1 MLKEKLSYLPTNPG
15 CYMMLDINGN
25 IIYVGKAKNLKNRVK
40 SYFTGAHNTK
50 TTHLVSEIY
59 DFEYIIT
66 TTEIEALIL
75 EINLIKKHTPKFNIK
90 LVDDKTY
97 PYILL
102 TNEKHPRLLVVR
114 KTSNKLKGKFFGP
127 YPNVSDAKNIA
138 KLLNSLYPFKK
149 CNITP
154 KKECLYYHMKQC
166 LGPCIKKI
174 EYDYSNDVN
183 KVSKFLKG
191 DTKEILDI
199 LDQRMNNASINLDF
213 ESAILFR
220 NLKDSCLKITE
231 RQKIVLND
239 LTSRDIIGVYNNEDD
254 LSIEILYMRNGAIV
268 QNYRTIIPYINKEET
283 IINYLAQYYED
294 IQLRPKEIIIENENV
309 CNELTKYLGINCYI
323 PQKGK
328 KKELLD
334 LTINNAKNNL
344 ENSKAIYENKVLKKQ
359 DNIYKLG
366 ELLNINT
373 PTNIEAFDNSNIF
386 GEYPVS
392 ALVVFKNGV
401 KSPKDY
407 RKYKVKTV
415 VGPNDYATM
424 KEIVYRR
431 YYRLLID
438 NEPFPN
444 LIIMD
449 GGEIQVNAC
458 IEVLNS
464 LNINIPVLGLKK
476 DTTHTTNVL
485 IFNNK
490 EIVIS
495 KNDNLYLFLANIQKT
510 VHDFAITFFR
520 QSKTKGMFLS
530 RLDNING
537 LGPVKKE
544 KLLKEYVTIDNI
556 KNLSLDEFK
565 KVGINE
571 ELAIRIK
578 EKLGEKND

>member
-1 MLKEKLSYLPTNPG
+1 MIKEKLSFLPTNPG
-15 CYMMLDINGN
+15 CYMMKDKNN
-25 IIYVGKAKNLKNRVK
+25 AIIYVGKAKNLKNRVK

-50 TTHLVSEIY
+50 TTLLVSEIV

-66 TTEIEALIL
+66 STEIEALIL

-102 TNEKHPRLLVVR
+102 TNETHPRLLVIR

-127 YPNVSDAKNIA
+127 YPNVSDAKSIA

-149 CNITP
+149 CNVMP
-154 KKECLYYHMKQC
+154 KKECLYYHIKQC

-174 EYDYSNDVN
+174 DYDYNNDIN

-191 DTKEILDI
+191 DTKEILEI
-199 LDQRMNNASINLDF
+199 LDERMMVASSNLDF

-220 NLKDSCLKITE
+220 NLKESCEKITE

-239 LTSRDIIGVYNNEDD
+239 LTSRDIIGVYSNEDD

-283 IINYLAQYYED
+283 LINFIAQYYENID
-294 IQLRPKEIIIENENV
+294 LRPKELLIDNEEV
-309 CNELTKYLGINCYI
+309 SNELNKYLNINCYV

-328 KKELLD
+328 KKELLE
-334 LTINNAKNNL
+334 LTISNAKNNL
-344 ENSKAIYENKVLKKQ
+344 LNSKAIYENKVLKKQ

-366 ELLNINT
+366 ELLNIDT
-373 PTNIEAFDNSNIF
+373 PNIIEAFDNSNIF

-392 ALVVFKNGV
+392 AMVVFKNGI

-415 VGPNDYATM
+415 EGPNDFATM
-424 KEIVYRR
+424 KEVVYRR
-431 YYRLLID
+431 YYRLLVE
-438 NEPFPN
+438 NAELPN

-458 IEVLNS
+458 IDVLNS
-464 LNINIPVLGLKK
+464 LNLNIPVLGLKK
-476 DTTHTTNVL
+476 DKTHTTNVL
-485 IFNNK
+485 IFNNE

-495 KNDNLYLFLANIQKT
+495 KNDNLYLFLANIQQT

-520 QSKTKGMFLS
+520 QSKAKGMFLS
-530 RLDNING
+530 RLDNITG

-556 KNLSLDEFK
+556 KNLSLEEFK
-565 KVGINE
+565 KIGINE
-571 ELAIRIK
+571 ELALRIK
-578 EKLGEKND
+578 EKLG

>member
-1 MLKEKLSYLPTNPG
+1 MVQEKLTYLPNDPG
-15 CYMMLDINGN
+15 CYMMKDINGN

-50 TTHLVSEIY
+50 TTLMISEIY

-66 TTEIEALIL
+66 TTETEALIL

-102 TNEKHPRLLVVR
+102 TNEKHPRLLVIR

-127 YPNVSDAKNIA
+127 YPNVSDAKSIT

-149 CNITP
+149 CNTMQ

-174 EYDYSNDVN
+174 DYDYSSDIN

-191 DTKEILDI
+191 DTKEILEL
-199 LDQRMNNASINLDF
+199 LDNKMNQASTNLDF

-220 NLKDSCLKITE
+220 NLKESCLKVTE

-239 LTSRDIIGVYNNEDD
+239 LTSRDIVGIYTNEDD

-268 QNYRTIIPYINKEET
+268 QNYRTIIPYINKKET
-283 IINYLAQYYED
+283 IINFLAQYYED
-294 IQLRPKEIIIENENV
+294 INIRPKELLIDDETIS
-309 CNELTKYLGINCYI
+309 NELNKYLDINCYV

-334 LTINNAKNNL
+334 LTINNAKTNL
-344 ENSKAIYENKVLKKQ
+344 LNSKAIYENKVLKKQ

-366 ELLNINT
+366 ELLNIET
-373 PTNIEAFDNSNIF
+373 PMIIEAFDNSNIF
-386 GEYPVS
+386 GEFPVS
-392 ALVVFKNGV
+392 AMVVFKNGI

-407 RKYKVKTV
+407 RKYKVKTIE
-415 VGPNDYATM
+415 GPNDYATM

-431 YYRLLID
+431 YYRLLVEGSIL
-438 NEPFPN
+438 PN

-458 IEVLNS
+458 LEVLQS
-464 LNINIPVLGLKK
+464 LNLNIPVLGLKK
-476 DTTHTTNVL
+476 DKSHTTNVL
-485 IFNNK
+485 IFNDK
-490 EIVIS
+490 EIVLN
-495 KNDNLYLFLANIQKT
+495 KNENLYLFLANIQQT
-510 VHDFAITFFR
+510 VHEFAISFFR

-530 RLDNING
+530 KLDNIHG

-556 KNLSLDEFK
+556 KKLTLEEFK
-565 KVGINE
+565 SIGINE
-571 ELAIRIK
+571 ELANKIK
-578 EKLGEKND
+578 EKLR

>member
-1 MLKEKLSYLPTNPG
+1 MIKEKLSFLPNNPG
-15 CYMMLDINGN
+15 CYMMKDKNN
-25 IIYVGKAKNLKNRVK
+25 DIIYVGKAKNLKNRVK

-50 TTHLVSEIY
+50 TTVLVSEIV

-66 TTEIEALIL
+66 SSEVEALIL
-75 EINLIKKHTPKFNIK
+75 EINLIKKHVPKFNIK

-102 TNEKHPRLLVVR
+102 TNEFHPRLLVIR

-127 YPNVSDAKNIA
+127 YPNVSDAKAIT
-138 KLLNSLYPFKK
+138 KLLNSIYPFKK
-149 CNITP
+149 CNVLP

-174 EYDYSNDVN
+174 DYDYSTDIS
-183 KVSKFLKG
+183 KVTKFLKG
-191 DTKEILDI
+191 DTKEIISLLDE
-199 LDQRMNNASINLDF
+199 RMMVASSNLDF
-213 ESAILFR
+213 ESAIMYR
-220 NLKDSCLKITE
+220 NLKDSCVKITE

-239 LTSRDIIGVYNNEDD
+239 LASRDIVGIYNNEDD

-268 QNYRTIIPYINKEET
+268 QNYRTIIPYIEKEDT
-283 IINYLAQYYED
+283 IVNFIAQYYED
-294 IQLRPKEIIIENENV
+294 VNIRPKELIIENNEIA
-309 CNELTKYLGINCYI
+309 NELNKYLGINCI
-323 PQKGK
+323 VPVQGK

-334 LTINNAKNNL
+334 LTIANAKNNL
-344 ENSKAIYENKVLKKQ
+344 LNAKAIYENKVLKKQ

-366 ELLNINT
+366 ELLNIPA
-373 PTNIEAFDNSNIF
+373 PTVIETFDNSNIF

-392 ALVVFKNGV
+392 AMVVFKNGV

-415 VGPNDYATM
+415 VGANDYGTM

-431 YYRLLID
+431 YFRLLM
-438 NEPFPN
+438 EKAQMPN

-458 IEVLNS
+458 LEVLSS
-464 LNINIPVLGLKK
+464 LNLNIPVLGLKK
-476 DTTHTTNVL
+476 DNTHTTNVL
-485 IFNNK
+485 VFNGN
-490 EIVIS
+490 EIKLS
-495 KNDNLYLFLANIQKT
+495 KNDDLYLFLANIQQT
-510 VHDFAITFFR
+510 VHDFAISFFR

-530 RLDNING
+530 KLDNISG

-544 KLLKEYVTIDNI
+544 KLLKECVTIDKI
-556 KNLSLDEFK
+556 KSLSIEEFSK
-565 KVGINE
+565 FGINK
-571 ELAIRIK
+571 ELA
-578 EKLGEKND
+578 EKILNKLNK